1 MVLLLIPFIYSGGEI
16 QIIAD
21 PVHLK
26 LFVVIVAIIKII
38 GRKIC
43 GLNVPG

>member
-26 LFVVIVAIIKII
+26 LFVVIVAIIQNNWQKD
-38 GRKIC
+38 
-43 GLNVPG
+43 LWT

>member
-1 MVLLLIPFIYSGGEI
+1 MVLLLIPFVQSGGEI

-26 LFVVIVAIIKII
+26 PFMVIVTII
-38 GRKIC
+38 
-43 GLNVPG
+43 

>member
-1 MVLLLIPFIYSGGEI
+1 MVLLLIPFIYSGGGGGGT

-26 LFVVIVAIIKII
+26 LFVVIVTIIQNNWQKD
-38 GRKIC
+38 
-43 GLNVPG
+43 LWT